1 MLIFCK
7 LKFTKFTKI
16 GNIVEINKKIGQK
29 IKVFRKKLGLQ
40 ANKLSELL
48 NISPS
53 YLNLIE
59 SGKRNIDGDLL
70 LRVCQELR
78 IELSD
83 ITSDKEINLNN
94 AKIAISKFSKNKNIK
109 NLDLKIGPKIKAF
122 RRQLGLQA
130 NKFAEQLKISPSY
143 LNLIESGKRN
153 IDGNLLIKISQ
164 ELRVELSDLTS
175 KEDVNL
181 ENDITE
187 LLDDQLF
194 EGLDILGPEV
204 KDLVNTNPK
213 IAKALIKLGDNF
225 KQKDHEIVN
234 KVENI
239 SGKIIDSRKA
249 AFPGEVISDFLQENK
264 NFFPKLE
271 NFANNIFEKVK
282 QNNRTR
288 YIALCEFLNSE
299 YGIIVKDIIPEEGKP
314 FSKIYKTK
322 EKELF
327 LSDYLSIETKKLHAA
342 AQIAQE
348 GASKEIDEYLSTF
361 SFPSQEA
368 KKLTRVALLNY
379 CGAAILMPY
388 KLFHKECK
396 ELKYDLELLQ
406 NTFATSF
413 EQVAHRV
420 TCLQDPD
427 LPGIPFHFLRVDV
440 AGNISKRF
448 SLSGIEIPRYGGACP
463 RWNVYSAFSR
473 PGVIQAAVSKMTNGE
488 KYVCIARTV
497 EKGVG
502 RYGQKKSMLS
512 IGLGC
517 EAKYAKDFVY
527 TENLDLND
535 KKSELPIGVSCR
547 TCDRLDCSQRAFPPL
562 HKKFDIDI
570 NSRGVSVYVSE

>member
-1 MLIFCK
+1 MEINN
-7 LKFTKFTKI
+7 KI
-16 GNIVEINKKIGQK
+16 GPK
-29 IKVFRKKLGLQ
+29 IKTFRQKLGLQ
-40 ANKLSELL
+40 ANKLAEQL

-59 SGKRNIDGDLL
+59 GGKRNIDADLL
-70 LRVCQELR
+70 LRICQELR
-78 IELSD
+78 IELADLQSETNID
-83 ITSDKEINLNN
+83 LKNS
-94 AKIAISKFSKNKNIK
+94 KIAISKFSKDKNIK
-109 NLDLKIGPKIKAF
+109 KLDLKIGPKIKAF

-130 NKFAEQLKISPSY
+130 NKFAEQINISPSY

-153 IDGNLLIKISQ
+153 IDGDLLIKISK
-164 ELRVELSDLTS
+164 ELRVEVSDLTS
-175 KEDVNL
+175 KAEINL
-181 ENDITE
+181 ENNISE

-194 EGLDILGPEV
+194 DDLDILGPEV

-225 KQKDHEIVN
+225 KQKDHEMIN
-234 KVENI
+234 KVENL

-249 AFPGEVISDFLQENK
+249 SFPGEVISDFLQEKK
-264 NFFPKLE
+264 NYFPKLE
-271 NFANNIFEKVK
+271 DFANKIFDKVQK
-282 QNNRTR
+282 NNRTR
-288 YIALCEFLNSE
+288 YIALCEFLKSE
-299 YGIIVKDIIPEEGKP
+299 YSILVKDVIPEDGKP
-314 FSKIYKTK
+314 FSKIFNK
-322 EKELF
+322 EKKELL
-327 LSDYLSIETKKLHAA
+327 LSDYNSLETKKLHAA

-348 GASKEIDEYLSTF
+348 GAIDIINDYLSEF
-361 SFPSQEA
+361 KFPSDES
-368 KKLTRVALLNY
+368 KSLTQIALLNY

-388 KLFHKECK
+388 KLFHSECK
-396 ELKYDLELLQ
+396 KLKYDLELLQ

-420 TCLQDPD
+420 TCLQDPK
-427 LPGIPFHFLRVDV
+427 LPGIPFHMLRVDI

-463 RWNVYSAFSR
+463 RWNVYSAFTR

-502 RYGQKKSMLS
+502 RFGQSKSILS

-517 EAKYAKDFVY
+517 EAQYAKEFVY
-527 TENLDLND
+527 TENLSLED
-535 KKSELPIGVSCR
+535 KKTEIPIGVSCR

-562 HKKFDIDI
+562 HKKFDVDI
-570 NSRGVSVYVSE
+570 NARGVSVYVSDK

>member
-1 MLIFCK
+1 MEINN
-7 LKFTKFTKI
+7 KI
-16 GNIVEINKKIGQK
+16 GPK
-29 IKVFRKKLGLQ
+29 IKAFRQKLGLQ
-40 ANKLSELL
+40 ANKLAEQL

-59 SGKRNIDGDLL
+59 GGKRNIDADLL
-70 LRVCQELR
+70 LRICQELR
-78 IELSD
+78 IELADLQSETNID
-83 ITSDKEINLNN
+83 LKNS
-94 AKIAISKFSKNKNIK
+94 KIAISKFSKDKDIK
-109 NLDLKIGPKIKAF
+109 KLDLKIGPKIKAF

-130 NKFAEQLKISPSY
+130 NKFAEQINISPSY

-153 IDGNLLIKISQ
+153 IDGDLLIKISK
-164 ELRVELSDLTS
+164 ELRVEVSDLTS
-175 KEDVNL
+175 KAEINL
-181 ENDITE
+181 ENNISE

-194 EGLDILGPEV
+194 DDLDILGPEV

-225 KQKDHEIVN
+225 KQKDHEMIN
-234 KVENI
+234 KVESL

-249 AFPGEVISDFLQENK
+249 SFPGEVISDFLQEKK
-264 NFFPKLE
+264 NYFPKLE
-271 NFANNIFEKVK
+271 DFANKIFEKVQK
-282 QNNRTR
+282 NNRTR
-288 YIALCEFLNSE
+288 YIALCEFLKSE
-299 YGIIVKDIIPEEGKP
+299 YSILVKDVIPEDGKP
-314 FSKIYKTK
+314 FSKIFNK
-322 EKELF
+322 EKKELL
-327 LSDYLSIETKKLHAA
+327 LSDYNSLETKKLHAA

-348 GASKEIDEYLSTF
+348 GATDIINDYLSEF
-361 SFPSQEA
+361 KFPSDES
-368 KKLTRVALLNY
+368 KSLTQIALLNY

-388 KLFHKECK
+388 RLFHSECK
-396 ELKYDLELLQ
+396 KLKYDLELLQ

-420 TCLQDPD
+420 TCLQDPK
-427 LPGIPFHFLRVDV
+427 LPGIPFHMLRVDI

-463 RWNVYSAFSR
+463 RWNVYSAFTR

-502 RYGQKKSMLS
+502 RFGQSKSILS

-517 EAKYAKDFVY
+517 EAKYAKEFVY
-527 TENLDLND
+527 TENLSLED
-535 KKSELPIGVSCR
+535 KKTEIPIGVSCR

-562 HKKFDIDI
+562 HKKFDVDI
-570 NSRGVSVYVSE
+570 NARGVSVYVSDK

>member
-1 MLIFCK
+1 MINFDK
-7 LKFTKFTKI
+7 EI
-16 GNIVEINKKIGQK
+16 GLK
-29 IKVFRKKLGLQ
+29 IKEYRKKLGLQ
-40 ANKLSELL
+40 AKKLAQQI

-59 SGKRNIDGDLL
+59 SGKRKIDGDLL
-70 LRVCQELR
+70 LKISQELR
-78 IELSD
+78 IDFSEISLDMERDINNSKKAIANFSSKEKINEL
-83 ITSDKEINLNN
+83 N
-94 AKIAISKFSKNKNIK
+94 
-109 NLDLKIGPKIKAF
+109 LKIGPKIKAF
-122 RRQLGLQA
+122 RRQLGIQA
-130 NKFAEQLKISPSY
+130 NKLATDLGISPSY
-143 LNLIESGKRN
+143 LNLIESGKRR
-153 IDGNLLIKISQ
+153 IDGDLLIRVCKELKIN
-164 ELRVELSDLTS
+164 LDDLTS
-175 KEDVNL
+175 KSDLNL
-181 ENDITE
+181 ENNISE
-187 LLDDQLF
+187 LLSDELF
-194 EGLDILGPEV
+194 EDLDILGPEV
-204 KDLVNTNPK
+204 KDLVNSNPK

-225 KQKDHEIVN
+225 KQKDHEIVS

-249 AFPGEVISDFLQENK
+249 AFPGEVVSDFLQDNN

-271 NFANNIFEKVK
+271 NFANLIFEKVK

-288 YIALCEFLNSE
+288 YVALCDLLKKE
-299 YGIIVKDIIPEEGKP
+299 YGIKVIDIIPEESKP
-314 FSKIYKTK
+314 FSKILETNK
-322 EKELF
+322 KELL
-327 LSDYLSIETKKLHAA
+327 LSDYLSLETKKLHAA

-348 GASKEIDEYLSTF
+348 GAYYEIEEYLSTF
-361 SFPSQEA
+361 KFPTNES

-420 TCLQDPD
+420 TCLQDPN

-488 KYVCIARTV
+488 KYVCIAKTV

-517 EAKYAKDFVY
+517 EAKYAKEFVY

-562 HKKFDIDI
+562 HKKFDVDI
-570 NSRGVSVYVSE
+570 NSRGVSVYVSDK

>member
-1 MLIFCK
+1 MS
-7 LKFTKFTKI
+7 KI
-16 GNIVEINKKIGQK
+16 
-29 IKVFRKKLGLQ
+29 
-40 ANKLSELL
+40 
-48 NISPS
+48 
-53 YLNLIE
+53 
-59 SGKRNIDGDLL
+59 
-70 LRVCQELR
+70 
-78 IELSD
+78 
-83 ITSDKEINLNN
+83 NN
-94 AKIAISKFSKNKNIK
+94 
-109 NLDLKIGPKIKAF
+109 KIGPKIKAF
-122 RRQLGLQA
+122 RRQLGMQA
-130 NKFAEQLKISPSY
+130 NKLAEDLGISPSY
-143 LNLIESGKRN
+143 LNLIEKGKRK
-153 IDGNLLIKISQ
+153 IDGDLLLKVCEKLKI
-164 ELRVELSDLTS
+164 ELSDLTS
-175 KEDVNL
+175 KTDINL
-181 ENDITE
+181 ENNISE
-187 LLDDQLF
+187 LLGDELF
-194 EGLDILGPEV
+194 EDLDILGPEV

-234 KVENI
+234 KLENI

-271 NFANNIFEKVK
+271 IFADSIFEKVK

-288 YIALCEFLNSE
+288 YIALCDFLKSE
-299 YGIIVKDIIPEEGKP
+299 YGITVKDVIPEEGKP
-314 FSKIYKTK
+314 FSKIYKSK
-322 EKELF
+322 QKELF
-327 LSDYLSIETKKLHAA
+327 LSDYLSLETKKLHAA
-342 AQIAQE
+342 AQISQE
-348 GASKEIDEYLSTF
+348 GAYREIDEYLSTF
-361 SFPSQEA
+361 NFPSEEA

-388 KLFHKECK
+388 KLFHKACK

-420 TCLQDPD
+420 TCLQDPT

-517 EAKYAKDFVY
+517 ESKYAKDFVY